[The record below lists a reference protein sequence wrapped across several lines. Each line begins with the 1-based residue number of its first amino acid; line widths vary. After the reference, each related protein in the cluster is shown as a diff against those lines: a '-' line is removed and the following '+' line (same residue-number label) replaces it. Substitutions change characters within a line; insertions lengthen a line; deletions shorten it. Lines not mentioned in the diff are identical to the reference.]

1 MEYIEVMILPNITN
15 DDLIDMQ
22 WMAARYAQD
31 RMTFSTD
38 TVNQITARMIENGV
52 YPRPDKTRSD
62 DGTPTVWAKDG
73 SFGWPTQLIERYGW
87 DGRKG
92 KQ

>member
-1 MEYIEVMILPNITN
+1 MILPNITN
-15 DDLIDMQ
+15 EDLINMQ

-31 RMTFSTD
+31 RKTFSTD

-62 DGTPTVWAKDG
+62 DGTPTVWARDG

-87 DGRKG
+87 DGCKKG
-92 KQ
+92 TER

>member
-1 MEYIEVMILPNITN
+1 MILPNITN

-73 SFGWPTQLIERYGW
+73 SFGWPMRLIERYGW
-87 DGRKG
+87 DGRK
-92 KQ
+92 QRN

>member
-1 MEYIEVMILPNITN
+1 MILPNITN

-87 DGRKG
+87 DGRK
-92 KQ
+92 QRN